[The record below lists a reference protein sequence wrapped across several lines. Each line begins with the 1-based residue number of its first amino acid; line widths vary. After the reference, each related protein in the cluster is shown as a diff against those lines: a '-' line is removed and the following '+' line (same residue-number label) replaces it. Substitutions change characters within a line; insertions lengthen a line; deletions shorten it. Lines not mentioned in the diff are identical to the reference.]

1 MCLVQKTRLVAP
13 DSPSR
18 KALSQTPA
26 TTLVPYPYSVTATPT
41 VSQPSHAA
49 VYVERVRI
57 ENFRGIT
64 SCELELEP
72 TLTLLV
78 GRNNVGKSRILS
90 ALHLAL
96 GARNADVDDFTV
108 GSPALPTIDV
118 VLAPIPPF
126 AASADEEFTTAVA
139 QRLGPNAAQ
148 PISDQPFRE
157 RFAWRTRVQRSAEG
171 LGARSEFKILIFN
184 DTAGNWEEQT
194 NPPDLTRNQRS
205 LLSADLVNTGRD
217 LMGELARR
225 GSTVRK
231 VLSDLGVDDAKRATL
246 EADLVNL
253 SNAIVVGSDTLQ
265 AVTSALATLNQ
276 SVGSIGSP
284 AISPLPISLEELAR
298 SLSIDLDTGAG
309 ALPIRLHGAGA
320 RSLTSLQIQ
329 GVLYER
335 LLGADG
341 GTVRP
346 HPVTLV
352 EEPEAHLHPQ
362 ACGEIPHL
370 LGAIRGQV
378 VASTHSSEV
387 ATEVQPRSIRL
398 LRPASSGLTVVDLGP
413 ADSDQTAT
421 HRAFRPS
428 QHTSEMEKL
437 KRLAERPF
445 GEILF
450 SSAIVLGDGATERA
464 LLPPLLRYALGAK
477 AHGLCVIDPESLKSD
492 VAKAAVKFA
501 EITNLPWFAIA
512 DSDDAGREDVKDLMN
527 GSTRQQGDTI
537 IWNGRP
543 DLTAPNGRT
552 GATEA
557 MIVDFDRD
565 LAKEACERL
574 RPDLAPVS
582 NPLKSMSK
590 LKGSVGVTLANLM
603 IQRHPEHTKWPG
615 PLQELIAKLAVQS

>member
-1 MCLVQKTRLVAP
+1 M
-13 DSPSR
+13 
-18 KALSQTPA
+18 
-26 TTLVPYPYSVTATPT
+26 
-41 VSQPSHAA
+41 
-49 VYVERVRI
+49 YVERVRI
-57 ENFRGIT
+57 ANFRGVA
-64 SCELELEP
+64 SCEVELEP

-90 ALHLAL
+90 ALNLAL
-96 GARNADVDDFTV
+96 GGRNADVDDFTV
-108 GSPALPTIDV
+108 GSNSLPTIDV
-118 VLAPIPPF
+118 VVAPVPQSLAT
-126 AASADEEFTTAVA
+126 ADEEFSTAVA

-171 LGARSEFKILIFN
+171 LGARSDFKVLIFN
-184 DTAGNWEEQT
+184 GTSNKWEEQA
-194 NPPDLTRNQRS
+194 NAPSLTRNQRS
-205 LLSADLVNTGRD
+205 LLAADLINTGRD
-217 LMGELARR
+217 LMDELARR
-225 GSTVRK
+225 GSSVRK
-231 VLSDLGVDDAKRATL
+231 VLSDLGVDDAKRAVL
-246 EADLVNL
+246 ETDLASL
-253 SNAIVVGSDTLQ
+253 SDAIVAGSDTLR
-265 AVTSALATLNQ
+265 AVKAALATLNQ

-284 AISPLPISLEELAR
+284 AINPLPISLEELAR

-341 GTVRP
+341 GSVRP

-362 ACGEIPHL
+362 ACAEIPRL
-370 LGAIRGQV
+370 LDAITGQV
-378 VASTHSSEV
+378 IASTHSSEFV
-387 ATEVQPRSIRL
+387 TEVHPSSIRL
-398 LRPASSGLTVVDLGP
+398 LRPAVNGLMIVDLGP

-428 QHTSEMEKL
+428 QHIAEMDKL

-464 LLPPLLRYALGAK
+464 LLPPLLRHALGAR

-512 DSDDAGREDVKDLMN
+512 DSDDAGHNDVKDLM
-527 GSTRQQGDTI
+527 SYSSRQQADTI
-537 IWNGRP
+537 IWNGKSDP
-543 DLTAPNGRT
+543 TALNGRS

-557 MIVDFDRD
+557 MIVEFDSQ
-565 LAKEACERL
+565 LAKDACEFV
-574 RPDLAPVS
+574 RPDMAPVT
-582 NPLKSMSK
+582 NTVKSMSK
-590 LKGSVGVTLANLM
+590 LKGSIGVTLAGMM
-603 IQRHPEHTKWPG
+603 IQRHPDPTKWPA
-615 PLQELIAKLAVQS
+615 PLQDLVSKLSAVLP

>member
-1 MCLVQKTRLVAP
+1 
-13 DSPSR
+13 
-18 KALSQTPA
+18 
-26 TTLVPYPYSVTATPT
+26 
-41 VSQPSHAA
+41 
-49 VYVERVRI
+49 
-57 ENFRGIT
+57 
-64 SCELELEP
+64 
-72 TLTLLV
+72 
-78 GRNNVGKSRILS
+78 
-90 ALHLAL
+90 
-96 GARNADVDDFTV
+96 
-108 GSPALPTIDV
+108 
-118 VLAPIPPF
+118 
-126 AASADEEFTTAVA
+126 
-139 QRLGPNAAQ
+139 
-148 PISDQPFRE
+148 
-157 RFAWRTRVQRSAEG
+157 
-171 LGARSEFKILIFN
+171 
-184 DTAGNWEEQT
+184 
-194 NPPDLTRNQRS
+194 
-205 LLSADLVNTGRD
+205 
-217 LMGELARR
+217 MGELARR

-246 EADLVNL
+246 EADLTSL
-253 SNAIVVGSDTLQ
+253 SNAIVGGSDTLQ
-265 AVTSALATLNQ
+265 AVKGALATLNQ

-284 AISPLPISLEELAR
+284 AINPLPISLEELAR

-362 ACGEIPHL
+362 ACGEIPQL

-378 VASTHSSEV
+378 IASTHSSEV
-387 ATEVQPRSIRL
+387 ATEVEPRCIRL
-398 LRPASSGLTVVDLGP
+398 LRPASTGLTVVDLGP

-464 LLPPLLRYALGAK
+464 LLPPLLRYALGAR

-512 DSDDAGREDVKDLMN
+512 DSDSAGRDDVKDLMN
-527 GSTRQQGDTI
+527 GSNRHEADTI
-537 IWNGRP
+537 VWNGMP
-543 DLTAPNGRT
+543 DLTAPNGRV

-557 MIVDFDRD
+557 MIVNFDHD

-574 RPDLAPVS
+574 PPRPSARV
-582 NPLKSMSK
+582 
-590 LKGSVGVTLANLM
+590 
-603 IQRHPEHTKWPG
+603 QHP
-615 PLQELIAKLAVQS
+615 QVNVDA

>member
-1 MCLVQKTRLVAP
+1 MTV
-13 DSPSR
+13 
-18 KALSQTPA
+18 TPA
-26 TTLVPYPYSVTATPT
+26 IGQSN
-41 VSQPSHAA
+41 HAA

-57 ENFRGIT
+57 ENFRGIA

-72 TLTLLV
+72 ALTLLV

-108 GSPALPTIDV
+108 GSQALPVIDV
-118 VLAPIPPF
+118 VLAPTPPS
-126 AASADEEFTTAVA
+126 AASAEEEFTTAVA

-157 RFAWRTRVQRSAEG
+157 RFAWRTRVHRSAEG

-184 DTAGNWEEQT
+184 DTVGSWEVQT

-205 LLSADLVNTGRD
+205 LFSADLVNTGRD

-231 VLSDLGVDDAKRATL
+231 VLSDLGVDDANRATL

-253 SNAIVVGSDTLQ
+253 SNAIVAGSDTLQ
-265 AVTSALATLNQ
+265 AVTDALATLNQ

-284 AISPLPISLEELAR
+284 AINPLPISLEELAR

-370 LGAIRGQV
+370 LGAITGQV
-378 VASTHSSEV
+378 IASTHSSEV
-387 ATEVQPRSIRL
+387 ATEVQPSSIRL
-398 LRPASSGLTVVDLGP
+398 LRPANGGLTVVDLGP
-413 ADSDQTAT
+413 ADTDQTAT

-450 SSAIVLGDGATERA
+450 SSSIVLGDGATERA
-464 LLPPLLRYALGAK
+464 LLPPLLRYALGAR

-501 EITNLPWFAIA
+501 EITNLPWFALA
-512 DSDDAGREDVKDLMN
+512 DSDEAGRDDVKDLMN
-527 GSTRQQGDTI
+527 GSNRQQTDTI

-543 DLTAPNGRT
+543 EPAAPNGRT

-557 MIVDFDRD
+557 MLVDFDQV
-565 LAKEACERL
+565 LAKDACERL

-582 NPLKSMSK
+582 DPLKSMST
-590 LKGSVGVTLANLM
+590 LKGSIGGTVAGLM
-603 IQRHPEHTKWPG
+603 IERYPDQTNWPA
-615 PLQELIAKLAVQS
+615 PLQELIAKLAAAQP

>member
-1 MCLVQKTRLVAP
+1 M
-13 DSPSR
+13 
-18 KALSQTPA
+18 
-26 TTLVPYPYSVTATPT
+26 SVTPT
-41 VSQPSHAA
+41 SSTAGHAG
-49 VYVERVRI
+49 VYVERVLI
-57 ENFRGIT
+57 ENFRGVT
-64 SCELELEP
+64 CELELEP

-96 GARNADVDDFTV
+96 GGRSADVDDFSV
-108 GSPALPTIDV
+108 GSATLPTIDV
-118 VLAPIPPF
+118 VLAPAPPRT
-126 AASADEEFTTAVA
+126 ATADEEFTTAVA
-139 QRLGPNAAQ
+139 RRLGPNATQ

-171 LGARSEFKILIFN
+171 LGARSESKVLIFN
-184 DTAGNWEEQT
+184 DKTSTWEEQA
-194 NPPDLTRNQRS
+194 NALDLTRNQRS

-217 LMGELARR
+217 LMHDLARK
-225 GSTVRK
+225 GSSVRK
-231 VLSDLGVDDAKRATL
+231 VLNDLGVEETKRAAL
-246 EADLVNL
+246 EVELVAL
-253 SNAIVVGSDTLQ
+253 SKAIVDGSDTLN
-265 AVTSALATLNQ
+265 AVTAALAKLNQ

-284 AISPLPISLEELAR
+284 AINPLPISLEELAR
-298 SLSIDLDTGAG
+298 SLSIDLDTGVG

-320 RSLTSLQIQ
+320 RSLASLQIQ

-341 GTVRP
+341 GTLRP

-370 LGAIRGQV
+370 LSAITGQI
-378 VASTHSSEV
+378 VASTHSSEI
-387 ATEVQPRSIRL
+387 ATEVEPSSIRL
-398 LRPASSGLTVVDLGP
+398 LRPAAGGLTIVDLGP

-428 QHTSEMEKL
+428 QHTAEMGKL

-450 SSAIVLGDGATERA
+450 SGAIVLGDGATERA
-464 LLPPLLRYALGAK
+464 LLPPLLRHALGAR

-501 EITNLPWFAIA
+501 EITDIPWFAIA
-512 DSDDAGREDVKDLMN
+512 DSDKAGRDDVKDLMS
-527 GSTRQQGDTI
+527 GSRRQQIDTI
-537 IWNGRP
+537 VWNGKP
-543 DLTAPNGRT
+543 DSTALSGRS

-557 MIVDFDRD
+557 MVVDFDSQ
-565 LAKEACERL
+565 LAKEACEL
-574 RPDLAPVS
+574 VRPDLAPVS
-582 NPLKSMSK
+582 NPLTSMSK
-590 LKGSVGVTLANLM
+590 LKGSIGVTLARLI
-603 IQRHPEHTKWPG
+603 IQRHPDHTKWPA
-615 PLQELIAKLAVQS
+615 PLQDLIVKLSAVLT